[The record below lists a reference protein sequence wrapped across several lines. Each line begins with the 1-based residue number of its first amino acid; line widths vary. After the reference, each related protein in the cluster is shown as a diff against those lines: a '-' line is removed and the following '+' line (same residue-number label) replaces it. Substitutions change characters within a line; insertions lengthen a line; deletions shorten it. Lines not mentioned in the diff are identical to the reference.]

1 MLDKKEHS
9 KYVLINFQ
17 GEDMIKDMLSTIDN
31 FERAIKLD
39 DNDLTDELSKFL
51 AGFKMIYCHLVE
63 TLEKYE
69 VKAIDGINKEFDL
82 HSLSVA
88 VNNGFSQSKKR
99 KNSIFYIQS
108 MISYAILSLLNNEKV
123 RAVKTLLLSVKLIL
137 SEKVQLSHEGIKQL
151 LFILKEKCVPLY
163 AVVELAYTMQMEY
176 GFYSKVALYDVDLG
190 KMSWESIVDQ
200 VNELY
205 MIRFK
210 NKKIYNVD
218 IEDVK
223 IFL

>member
-1 MLDKKEHS
+1 MVNTSLQW
-9 KYVLINFQ
+9 YI
-17 GEDMIKDMLSTIDN
+17 
-31 FERAIKLD
+31 
-39 DNDLTDELSKFL
+39 
-51 AGFKMIYCHLVE
+51 GFW
-63 TLEKYE
+63 
-69 VKAIDGINKEFDL
+69 GINKEFDL
-82 HSLSVA
+82 HSLSIA
-88 VNNGFSQSKKR
+88 VNNGFYQSKKR

-108 MISYAILSLLNNEKV
+108 MISYAILNLLNGEKV
-123 RAVKTLLLSVKLIL
+123 RAVKALLLSVKLIL

-163 AVVELAYTMQMEY
+163 ATVELAYTMQMEY
-176 GFYSKVALYDVDLG
+176 GFYNKVALYDVDLG
-190 KMSWESIVDQ
+190 KLSWESIVAQ

-218 IEDVK
+218 IADVK